1 MKCPTSLNEAQ
12 QMLHTEI
19 NDVYNT
25 QLEIIQEEGIYKLC
39 GMDGDTILNEV
50 EVPSLKDLPWVMN
63 IIDLVISEYL
73 LSSGQVP
80 VQKIYVV
87 K

>member
-12 QMLHTEI
+12 QILHTEI
-19 NDVYNT
+19 NEVYNT
-25 QLEIIQEEGIYKLC
+25 QLEIVQEEGIYKLC
-39 GMDGDTILNEV
+39 SMDGDVILNNV
-50 EVPSLKDLPWVMN
+50 EIPSLKDLPWVMN

-73 LSSGQVP
+73 LSSGQMP